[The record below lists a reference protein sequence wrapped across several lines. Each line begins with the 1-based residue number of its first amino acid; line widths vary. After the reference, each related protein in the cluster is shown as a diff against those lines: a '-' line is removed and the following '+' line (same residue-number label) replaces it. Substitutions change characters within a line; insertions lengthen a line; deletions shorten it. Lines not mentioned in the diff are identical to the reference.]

1 MAHVPVLA
9 NEVINFIKPRS
20 GRNYIDC
27 TLGDGGHAEL
37 ILAHS
42 SPDGRLLGI
51 DRDQGS
57 LRRAEKNLQRF
68 HERTILIH
76 ESYSNLSTIIAH
88 YNFLNIYGILFDLGI
103 SSYHIEESGGGF
115 SFRANEPLD
124 MRFNRLGQTETAADI
139 LNTRDKEQL
148 EEILEMFGEESYA
161 LKIAEEIIRRRER
174 RRIETTA
181 DLLDIIR
188 KVKRSTD
195 KKIHPATKTFQALR
209 IAVNRE
215 MDLLAEVLPQMTENL
230 EKGGRI
236 AFISYHSLEDAI
248 VKDFFQGLAQANEVK
263 ILTEKPVLPSLI
275 ERRENPRSRS
285 AKLRVAEKI

>member
-1 MAHVPVLA
+1 MAHIPVLA
-9 NEVINFIKPRS
+9 NEVVKFIEPKG

-42 SPDGRLLGI
+42 SPDGKLLGI

-68 HERTILIH
+68 NGRTILIH

-88 YNFLNIYGILFDLGI
+88 YNFSNIYGILFDLGI

-124 MRFNRLGQTETAADI
+124 MWFNRLGQAETAADI
-139 LNTRDKEQL
+139 LNTRDKAQL
-148 EEILEMFGEESYA
+148 EEILEMFGGETYA
-161 LKIAEEIIRRRER
+161 LNIAEEIIRKRER
-174 RRIETTA
+174 HKIETTA
-181 DLLDIIR
+181 DLLEIIN
-188 KVKRSTD
+188 KVKKRTNR
-195 KKIHPATKTFQALR
+195 KTHPATKTFQALR
-209 IAVNRE
+209 IAVNKE

-230 EKGGRI
+230 KKGGRI

-263 ILTEKPVLPSLI
+263 ILTDKPVSPSLI
-275 ERRENPRSRS
+275 EQRENPRSRS
-285 AKLRVAEKI
+285 AKLRVVEKI

>member
-9 NEVINFIKPRS
+9 NEVINFIKPRN

-57 LRRAEKNLQRF
+57 LKRAEKNLQRF
-68 HERTILIH
+68 NKRTILIH

-88 YNFLNIYGILFDLGI
+88 YNFSNIYGILFDLGI

-115 SFRANEPLD
+115 SFRLNEKLD

-139 LNTRDKEQL
+139 LNTRDKTQL

-174 RRIETTA
+174 HKIETTA
-181 DLLDIIR
+181 DLLDIIK

-248 VKDFFQGLAQANEVK
+248 VKDFFQGLVQVNEVK
-263 ILTEKPVLPSLI
+263 ILTEKPVSPSLV
-275 ERRENPRSRS
+275 EQRENPRSRS